1 MKKLMLS
8 FALLSLCAAAWA
20 AQGPLDV
27 SDIVGQQ
34 QRIRAEIE
42 AGTGP
47 YGSLPAARK
56 DELLARQASLLAMLA
71 GKRTTAE
78 LSEDERAVA
87 FDTLEWIESAA
98 PSGQNAVAKEN
109 ADDRMVCERRQILGS
124 NRKERVCM
132 TAGQMKLQRER
143 AQERLQTSG
152 GDLTR

>member
-1 MKKLMLS
+1 MKSLMLS
-8 FALLSLCAAAWA
+8 VALSMIAFPAAWA
-20 AQGPLDV
+20 EQALDV

-42 AGTGP
+42 SKTGP

-56 DELLARQASLLAMLA
+56 DELLARQMSLLAMLE
-71 GKRTTAE
+71 GKRTTDE
-78 LSEDERAVA
+78 LSESERVAA
-87 FDTLEWIESAA
+87 FDTMEWIESAA
-98 PSGQNAVAKEN
+98 PIGRSAVAEES
-109 ADDRMVCERRQILGS
+109 ADERMVCERRQILGS

-143 AQERLQTSG
+143 AQERMYKSG